1 MMDLEGWI
9 ILGVITLA
17 NIGCAFVSRSYA
29 RLAQKACRHSLGIKT
44 SDRETRKETPNV

>member
-29 RLAQKACRHSLGIKT
+29 RLAREACRQSLGIQPND
-44 SDRETRKETPNV
+44 SETR

>member
-29 RLAQKACRHSLGIKT
+29 RLAQEACRQSLGIQ
-44 SDRETRKETPNV
+44 SDNGEAQ